1 MTVVIATKQ
10 KSAQVIINK
19 GGTQG
24 PAGPTGPQGPA
35 GPSGIPGNTGVTA
48 GTYGGAEQ
56 IPVITV
62 GVDGRVTNSAN
73 VSVSA
78 PLPNILMLSGM

>member
-1 MTVVIATKQ
+1 MAQQKVAT
-10 KSAQVIINK
+10 NELL
-19 GGTQG
+19 
-24 PAGPTGPQGPA
+24 
-35 GPSGIPGNTGVTA
+35 NTGVSA

-62 GVDGRVTNSAN
+62 GADGRVSSSAN

>member
-1 MTVVIATKQ
+1 MAIQKVNTNEIAT
-10 KSAQVIINK
+10 
-19 GGTQG
+19 
-24 PAGPTGPQGPA
+24 
-35 GPSGIPGNTGVTA
+35 TGVTA

-56 IPVITV
+56 IPVIVV
-62 GVDGRVTNSAN
+62 GADGRLTSSSN

>member
-1 MTVVIATKQ
+1 MAQQ
-10 KSAQVIINK
+10 KIN
-19 GGTQG
+19 TNELV
-24 PAGPTGPQGPA
+24 
-35 GPSGIPGNTGVTA
+35 NTGVSA

-62 GVDGRVTNSAN
+62 DAQGRLSTAAN